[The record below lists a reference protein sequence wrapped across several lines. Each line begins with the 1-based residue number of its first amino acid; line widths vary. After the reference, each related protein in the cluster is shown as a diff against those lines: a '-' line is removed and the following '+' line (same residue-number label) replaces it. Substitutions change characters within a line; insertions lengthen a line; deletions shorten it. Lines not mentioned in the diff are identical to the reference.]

1 MDVKKESDMV
11 KTIPSNE
18 AHPPSRG
25 RLHGVKNVIAVGS
38 GKGGVG
44 KSTVAVNLALTLRAM
59 GASVALLDAD
69 IYGPS
74 IPIMLGLR
82 DAKPEMKDQR
92 TIIPVEKFGIDT
104 ISMGY
109 LLKEADAVVW
119 RGPMLAKVLKQFID
133 DVDWGEK
140 DFLIIDLPP
149 GTGDIQL
156 SLSQMIPVKGAVV
169 VTTPQ
174 DVALA
179 DVRRA
184 IRMFEVTKIPV
195 VGVVE
200 NMAYF
205 TCPDNGK
212 DYYIFGEGRIA
223 EACEE
228 MELPLLGSFPLDMG
242 VGPAADRGEP
252 IVHSEPEGDQ
262 AGRYRQLMATIM
274 ESPVMHAQDDTNK
287 NQFEDFFK
295 GR

>member
-1 MDVKKESDMV
+1 MPFKERAMV
-11 KTIPSNE
+11 KTISSQEPE
-18 AHPPSRG
+18 TQPRG
-25 RLHGVKNVIAVGS
+25 RLHG

-44 KSTVAVNLALTLRAM
+44 KSTVAVNLAMTLRSS

-82 DAKPEMKDQR
+82 DAKPEMKDKR
-92 TIIPVEKFGIDT
+92 TILPVEKYGIGT

-109 LLKEADAVVW
+109 LLKDSDAVVW
-119 RGPMLAKVLKQFID
+119 RGPMLGKVLQQFVD
-133 DVDWGEK
+133 DVDWGER
-140 DFLIIDLPP
+140 DFLIVDLPP
-149 GTGDIQL
+149 GTGDVQL
-156 SLSQMIPVKGAVV
+156 SLSQMIPVTGAVV

-184 IRMFEVTKIPV
+184 IRMFEITKIPV
-195 VGVVE
+195 IGIVE
-200 NMAYF
+200 NMSYF

-223 EACEE
+223 EACK
-228 MELPLLGSFPLDMG
+228 ELKIPLLASFPLDMK

-252 IVHSEPEGDQ
+252 IVHAEPDGDQ
-262 AGRYRQLMATIM
+262 AGRYRQLVATIL
-274 ESPVMHAQDDTNK
+274 ESPMLQSPETTNEA
-287 NQFEDFFK
+287 QFEDFFK